1 MVLIAKTLMVSP
13 QPSSLESLDI
23 GALPIVNAIIDR
35 LGIEE
40 IFDRHLSPSAV
51 GRPRD
56 LPPGRVARV
65 MLINILL
72 SRLPLYAVPQWL
84 HRFPPELLGL
94 KAGEGKLF
102 NDDRIGRTLEQLF
115 DAHHGVL
122 ASEAVVRALRLYQVK
137 TKQLHNDSTTVT
149 FHGQYKQSRRRND
162 KEAPTI
168 TFGFNKDH
176 RPDLKQLVYELSVSA
191 DGAIPI
197 HFGLHD
203 GNITDDQ
210 THRDTWT
217 SLCELSGSPNFV
229 YVADS
234 KLCVT
239 QTLRFIHEQQGTF
252 VTVLPKTR
260 SEDAWFRNHIRENK
274 MTWQEVRRTKNRR
287 RKDEPDDV
295 YDALEGPQR
304 SAEGFRILW
313 YRSSQKAREDQDR
326 RFGKIGVARVKLDLL
341 QSRQAKRRFRDL
353 DEARTM
359 AAKILDDLGVAPY
372 LTVTAEWRTFE
383 EFRQEG
389 SGRPGPNTR
398 YRRDD
403 VTLVFL
409 TVDENT
415 QAIRDAAQYDG
426 IFPLITNSET
436 FTLEETLAIYK
447 YQPFLEKRHEQ
458 LKSVFDVAPVF
469 LKSPTRVASMLLL
482 YFLALLVSAL
492 LEREVRRQ
500 MKKAKIESFPIYPEE
515 RLCKAPTA
523 ELVLDAFN
531 GLRRHRLLDDHGRV
545 LQTFHDAPTEVAQSL
560 LRLLDV
566 DPKPYGISP

>member
-1 MVLIAKTLMVSP
+1 MNP
-13 QPSSLESLDI
+13 SLESLEV
-23 GALPIVNAIIDR
+23 GALPIVNSIIDR
-35 LGIEE
+35 LGLEE
-40 IFDRHLSPSAV
+40 ILDRHLTASAV
-51 GRPRD
+51 GRPRQ

-65 MLINILL
+65 MLVNILL
-72 SRLPLYAVPQWL
+72 SRLPLYAVPAWL
-84 HRFPPELLGL
+84 QRFSPDLLGL
-94 KAGEGKLF
+94 QPGQEELF

-115 DAHHGVL
+115 DAHHGTL
-122 ASEAVVRALRLYQVK
+122 ATEAVVRALRLYQVQ

-149 FHGQYKQSRRRND
+149 FRGKYNRSRRRNG
-162 KEAPTI
+162 KEAPKI

-176 RPDLKQLVYELSVSA
+176 RPDLKQLVYELSISA

-203 GNITDDQ
+203 GNVTDDQ
-210 THRDTWT
+210 THRDTWM
-217 SLCELSGSPNFV
+217 SLRELSGSPNFV

-234 KLCVT
+234 KLCVS
-239 QTLRFIHEQQGTF
+239 QTLRFIHEQKGTF

-260 SEDAWFRNHIRENK
+260 SEDAWFRKYIRENGVS
-274 MTWQEVRRTKNRR
+274 WQEVRRTKNRR
-287 RKDEPDDV
+287 SKSEPDDV
-295 YDALEGPQR
+295 YDAIESPQR

-313 YRSSQKAREDQDR
+313 YRSSLKAREDQDR

-353 DEARTM
+353 EEAETA

-383 EFRQEG
+383 EFRQQG

-398 YRRDD
+398 YRRDN

-409 TVDENT
+409 NVDENT
-415 QAIRDAAQYDG
+415 AAIRDAAKYDG

-436 FTLEETLAIYK
+436 FTLERTLAIYK

-458 LKSVFDVAPVF
+458 LKSVFDIAPVF
-469 LKSPTRVASMLLL
+469 LKNPTRIASMLLL
-482 YFLALLVSAL
+482 YFLALLVSSL

-500 MKKAKIESFPIYPEE
+500 MKKAKIESLPIYPEE

-523 ELVLDAFN
+523 EVVLDTFS
-531 GLRRHRLLDDHGRV
+531 GLRRHRLRDEAGNATH
-545 LQTFHDAPTEVAQSL
+545 TFHDALPDVAHTL
-560 LRLLDV
+560 LTLLGV
-566 DPKPYGISP
+566 DPSLYGFDS